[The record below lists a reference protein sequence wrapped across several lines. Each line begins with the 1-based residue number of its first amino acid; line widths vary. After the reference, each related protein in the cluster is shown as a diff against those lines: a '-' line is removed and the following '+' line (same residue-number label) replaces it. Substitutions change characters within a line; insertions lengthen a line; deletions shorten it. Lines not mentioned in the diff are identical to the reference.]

1 MTEKQINYL
10 AEIVAVKVMDKLVAK
25 QQEWDKQ
32 FEEQMKNPEY
42 FEGVIPAISEK
53 VKLENEIKELKALRN
68 SYIMN
73 EKYELLSD
81 VEAKLIKL
89 EKELYNL

>member
-1 MTEKQINYL
+1 MTEEQMDRL
-10 AEIVAVKVMDKLVAK
+10 AETVAVKVMDKLIAK

-32 FEEQMKNPEY
+32 FYEQFEEAKSIEPTLSKK
-42 FEGVIPAISEK
+42 A
-53 VKLENEIKELKALRN
+53 KLELKIKELKALRN

-81 VEAKLIKL
+81 VEADLIKL

>member
-1 MTEKQINYL
+1 MTEEQMDRL
-10 AEIVAVKVMDKLVAK
+10 AEIVAVKVMDKLIAK

-32 FEEQMKNPEY
+32 FYEQFEEAKN
-42 FEGVIPAISEK
+42 FEPTLSK
-53 VKLENEIKELKALRN
+53 KSKLEMKIKELKALRN

-81 VEAKLIKL
+81 VEADLIKL

>member
-1 MTEKQINYL
+1 M
-10 AEIVAVKVMDKLVAK
+10 
-25 QQEWDKQ
+25 
-32 FEEQMKNPEY
+32 MK
-42 FEGVIPAISEK
+42 
-53 VKLENEIKELKALRN
+53 IKELKALRN

-81 VEAKLIKL
+81 VEADLIKL

>member
-1 MTEKQINYL
+1 MTEKQMDKL

-32 FEEQMKNPEY
+32 FYEQFEEAKN
-42 FEGVIPAISEK
+42 FEPTLSK
-53 VKLENEIKELKALRN
+53 KSKLEMKIKELKALRN

-81 VEAKLIKL
+81 VEADLIKL

>member
-1 MTEKQINYL
+1 MTEEQMDKL
-10 AEIVAVKVMDKLVAK
+10 AEIVAVKVMDKLIAK

-32 FEEQMKNPEY
+32 FYEQFEEAKN
-42 FEGVIPAISEK
+42 FEPTLSK
-53 VKLENEIKELKALRN
+53 KSKLEMKIKELKALRN

-81 VEAKLIKL
+81 VEADLIKL

>member
-1 MTEKQINYL
+1 MTEEQIDRL
-10 AEIVAVKVMDKLVAK
+10 AEIVAVKVMDKLIAK

-32 FEEQMKNPEY
+32 FYEQFEEAKSIEPTLSKK
-42 FEGVIPAISEK
+42 A
-53 VKLENEIKELKALRN
+53 KLELKIKELKALRN

-81 VEAKLIKL
+81 VEADLIKL

>member
-1 MTEKQINYL
+1 MTEKQMDKL

-32 FEEQMKNPEY
+32 FYEQFEEVQNIEPPLNKK
-42 FEGVIPAISEK
+42 A
-53 VKLENEIKELKALRN
+53 KLELKIKELKALRN

-81 VEAKLIKL
+81 VEADLIKL

>member
-1 MTEKQINYL
+1 MTEEQIDRL
-10 AEIVAVKVMDKLVAK
+10 AEIVAVKVMDKLIAK

-32 FEEQMKNPEY
+32 FYEQFEEAKSIEPTLSKK
-42 FEGVIPAISEK
+42 A
-53 VKLENEIKELKALRN
+53 KLELKIKELKTLRN

-81 VEAKLIKL
+81 VEADLIKL

>member
-1 MTEKQINYL
+1 MTEDQINKL

-32 FEEQMKNPEY
+32 FYEE
-42 FEGVIPAISEK
+42 FEEVRNIKPKLNDKA
-53 VKLENEIKELKALRN
+53 KLELKIKELKALRN

-81 VEAKLIKL
+81 VEADLIKL